1 MNVFRYWQK
10 LRSRGGAGALFLQV
24 NRFEF
29 SNLRYLI
36 ETFKKRRKMGL
47 VALKLG
53 NRQRLGL
60 GRKQMRSF
68 LQY

>member
-10 LRSRGGAGALFLQV
+10 LRSGGGAGALFLQV

-29 SNLRYLI
+29 SNLHDII
-36 ETFKKRRKMGL
+36 EKFKKKGKMGL

-53 NRQRLGL
+53 NRQRLGPS
-60 GRKQMRSF
+60 GKPMR
-68 LQY
+68 

>member
-36 ETFKKRRKMGL
+36 ETFKKRGKMDL
-47 VALKLG
+47 AALQLG
-53 NRQRLGL
+53 NRQRLGPS
-60 GRKQMRSF
+60 GKPMRSF

>member
-29 SNLRYLI
+29 SNLHYLI
-36 ETFKKRRKMGL
+36 EKFTKKGKMGP
-47 VALKLG
+47 VALKLS
-53 NRQRLGL
+53 NRQRLGPS
-60 GRKQMRSF
+60 GKPMRSF

>member
-10 LRSRGGAGALFLQV
+10 LRSRGGVGALFLQV

-29 SNLRYLI
+29 SNLHYLI
-36 ETFKKRRKMGL
+36 ETFKKRGEMGL
-47 VALKLG
+47 VAFKLG
-53 NRQRLGL
+53 NRQRLGPS
-60 GRKQMRSF
+60 GKPMRSS